1 MARQLAWA
9 FAVLLL
15 LPAPGRAADVCEKE
29 PGGQPPQQQQHD
41 KGDKKAEQS
50 GRRPSKWWIDKKDR
64 AELNISDQQ
73 SEMIEAIWQKSL
85 KQRAETRDRL
95 EQLESTLSHMM
106 LDPAV
111 DEAAVI
117 AQIDKV
123 EAARTEVNKSRVLL
137 LFRMNRVLNPEQRQ
151 KLDAKAKAMRE
162 QRDGGRRGG
171 ASR

>member
-15 LPAPGRAADVCEKE
+15 LPAPGRAANVCEKT
-29 PGGQPPQQQQHD
+29 PGGQPPQQQQQRE
-41 KGDKKAEQS
+41 KSDKKPEQS
-50 GRRPSKWWIDKKDR
+50 DRRKWWIDKKDR
-64 AELNISDQQ
+64 AELEISDQQ
-73 SEMIEAIWQKSL
+73 SATIEAIWRKSL
-85 KQRAETRDRL
+85 KERAATRDRL
-95 EQLESTLSHMM
+95 EQLEAALSRMM

-111 DEAAVI
+111 DETAVA

-123 EAARTEVNKSRVLL
+123 EAARTEANKARVLM
-137 LFRMNRVLNPEQRQ
+137 LFRMNRVLNPDQRQ

-171 ASR
+171 SPR